1 MNMKKI
7 DVKGI
12 FNSFRVRILLSFL
25 LLQSILILWI
35 AVYFTIRYKE
45 RNLQTFSVQL
55 ADIQNQFLASNR
67 FLLNFLIS
75 GHEQSSFYQTNE
87 QADIDTFI
95 NSLKSDLIKIKELN
109 SASKEYNIDLAT
121 SLDTLKYF
129 NEMIIHHSYDLKKAY
144 FRKGFKDFG
153 LEGEMRNYA
162 HFIEESTN
170 ISTIS
175 ILQLRRH
182 EKDYLIRGEKKYADK
197 FDKIITE
204 LLASFP
210 VSTIEHK
217 YLLKYK
223 SSFLKLVTLYTSL
236 GIHGGSGMY
245 QEIYTLIKNTDN
257 QYSKVNQKAGAQI
270 GLLQDNFKKL
280 LIGISLFSLVI
291 SLFLT
296 FILSKKLTKG
306 ISDLNKRMYA
316 FIKSRF
322 KNDGAENAYTSKITE
337 IARLNKDFLLLKNT
351 LNETL
356 ENLEDSYEKAQK
368 ASEHK
373 GIFLANMS
381 HEIRTP
387 LNGIIGMAH
396 ILKSGNLT
404 IEQKDHLET
413 LQFSANHL
421 LELINTILDYSKI
434 EAGKMEID
442 AISFDLGDDLTKL
455 VKIFEY
461 KTIEKNLKLS
471 LDYAADNTRY
481 KIGDSIK
488 LQQVL
493 INLLNNAVKFTKD
506 GEVKLIVKQLFLND
520 KIQTLRFEI
529 TDTGIGISEDK
540 TENLFNAF
548 EQGDASITRNYG
560 GTGLGLN
567 ISNQL
572 IKLLGSE
579 LSVKSKENVGSV
591 FSFEIEFKVGEL
603 IKYEIQKDKI
613 ISPLKKKVN
622 ILLAEDNLINQKVL
636 GMIIKQCNANL
647 VIAKNGLE
655 AYEFFIEQDF
665 DMIFMDVQMPIM
677 DGFQSAEKIR
687 SHPKSNENY
696 IPIIAITAN
705 AFSEDR
711 DRAFEVGMDAFL
723 SKPVKPLEL
732 KSVIEKYSRKQ
743 EV

>member
-1 MNMKKI
+1 MDMQKNDI
-7 DVKGI
+7 KGI

-35 AVYFTIRYKE
+35 ALYFTIREKE
-45 RNLQTFSVQL
+45 NNLQIFSVQL
-55 ADIQNQFLASNR
+55 ADMQNQFLASNR
-67 FLLNFLIS
+67 FLQNFFIS
-75 GHEQSSFYQTNE
+75 GHEQSSFYQTKE

-95 NSLKSDLIKIKELN
+95 NRLKSDLIKIEDLKA
-109 SASKEYNIDLAT
+109 ASKKYNIDLVT

-129 NEMIIHHSYDLKKAY
+129 NEMIIHQSYALKNAY
-144 FRKGFKDFG
+144 LQKGFKDFG

-162 HFIEESTN
+162 HFIEDSTN

-182 EKDYLIRGEKKYADK
+182 EKDFLIRGEKKYAYK
-197 FDKIITE
+197 FDAIISE
-204 LLASFP
+204 LIVSFP
-210 VSTIEHK
+210 ATSTEYI
-217 YLLKYK
+217 YLIKYK
-223 SSFLKLVTLYTSL
+223 TSFLKLVKLYTSL

-245 QEIYTLIKNTDN
+245 KEIYTLIKNTDY
-257 QYSKVNQKAGAQI
+257 QYSKVNQKAGSQI

-280 LIGISLFSLVI
+280 LIGISLFSLGI
-291 SLFLT
+291 SLILT
-296 FILSKKLTKG
+296 FVLSKKLTKG
-306 ISDLNKRMYA
+306 ISDLDKRMYA

-322 KNDGAENAYTSKITE
+322 KSDGAENAYSSKITE

-356 ENLEDSYEKAQK
+356 ENLEQSYEKSQK

-373 GIFLANMS
+373 GIFLVNMS

-396 ILKSGNLT
+396 ILKSGDLT
-404 IEQKDHLET
+404 SEQKDQLET

-442 AISFDLGDDLTKL
+442 AVSFDLGDDLIKL
-455 VKIFEY
+455 VKTFEY
-461 KTIEKNLKLS
+461 KTSEKKLKLS
-471 LDYAADNTRY
+471 LVYDADNSRF
-481 KIGDSIK
+481 KIGDSIR

-506 GEVKLIVKQLFLND
+506 GAVKLVVKQLFLND
-520 KIQTLRFEI
+520 KIQKLRFEI
-529 TDTGIGISEDK
+529 TDTGIGISKDK
-540 TENLFNAF
+540 IGNLFKAF

-560 GTGLGLN
+560 GTGLGLT

-579 LSVKSKENVGSV
+579 LSVSSTENIGSV
-591 FSFEIEFKVGEL
+591 FSFEIELKVGDL
-603 IKYEIQKDKI
+603 IDIEIQKSKI
-613 ISPLKKKVN
+613 ITSSSKKVN

-636 GMIIKQCNANL
+636 EMIIKQSNANL
-647 VIAKNGLE
+647 EIANNGLE
-655 AYEFFIEQDF
+655 AYELFIEQDF
-665 DMIFMDVQMPIM
+665 DMIFMDIQMPIM
-677 DGFQSAEKIR
+677 DGFQATEKIR
-687 SHPKSNENY
+687 AHPKSLENY
-696 IPIIAITAN
+696 VPIIAITAN

-711 DRAFEVGMDAFL
+711 DRAFEVGMDDFL

-732 KSVIEKYSRKQ
+732 KNVIEKYSQKQ

>member
-1 MNMKKI
+1 MYMQKT

-25 LLQSILILWI
+25 LIQSILILWI
-35 AVYFTIRYKE
+35 ALYFTIREKE
-45 RNLQTFSVQL
+45 NNLQIFSVQL

-67 FLLNFLIS
+67 FLQNFLIS
-75 GHEQSSFYQTNE
+75 GHEQSSFYQTKE
-87 QADIDTFI
+87 QSDIDTFI
-95 NSLKSDLIKIKELN
+95 NRLKSDLIKIEDLK
-109 SASKEYNIDLAT
+109 SSSKKYNIDLES

-129 NEMIIHHSYDLKKAY
+129 SEMIIHHSNDLKNAY
-144 FRKGFKDFG
+144 LQKGFKDFG
-153 LEGEMRNYA
+153 VEGEMRNYA
-162 HFIEESTN
+162 HFIEDSTN
-170 ISTIS
+170 ISTVS

-182 EKDYLIRGEKKYADK
+182 EKDFLIRGEKKYAYK
-197 FDKIITE
+197 FDAIITE
-204 LLASFP
+204 LMVSFP
-210 VSTIEHK
+210 FTSTEYI
-217 YLLKYK
+217 YLIKYK
-223 SSFLKLVTLYTSL
+223 TSFFKLVKLYTSL

-245 QEIYTLIKNTDN
+245 QKIYTLIKNTDY
-257 QYSKVNQKAGAQI
+257 QYSKVNQKAGLQI
-270 GLLQDNFKKL
+270 ALLQDNFKKL

-291 SLFLT
+291 SLILT
-296 FILSKKLTKG
+296 FVLSKKLTKG
-306 ISDLNKRMYA
+306 ISDLDKRMYY

-322 KNDGAENAYTSKITE
+322 KSDGTENAYSSKITE
-337 IARLNKDFLLLKNT
+337 IDSLNKNFLLLKNT

-356 ENLEDSYEKAQK
+356 ENLEESYEKSQK

-373 GIFLANMS
+373 GIFLVNMS

-404 IEQKDHLET
+404 SEQKDHLET

-442 AISFDLGDDLTKL
+442 AVSFDLGGDLIKL
-455 VKIFEY
+455 VKTFEY
-461 KTIEKNLKLS
+461 KTIEKKLKLS
-471 LDYAADNTRY
+471 LVNDADNTRF
-481 KIGDSIK
+481 KIGDSIR

-506 GEVKLIVKQLFLND
+506 GAVKLVVKQLFLND
-520 KIQTLRFEI
+520 KVQKLRFEI
-529 TDTGIGISEDK
+529 ADTGIGISEDK
-540 TENLFNAF
+540 IGNLFKAF

-560 GTGLGLN
+560 GTGLGLT

-579 LSVKSKENVGSV
+579 LSVTSKKNVGSV
-591 FSFEIEFKVGEL
+591 FSFEIELKVGDL
-603 IKYEIQKDKI
+603 IDISIQKSKI
-613 ISPLKKKVN
+613 ITSSSKNVN

-636 GMIIKQCNANL
+636 EMMIKQSNANL
-647 VIAKNGLE
+647 IIANNGLE
-655 AYEFFIEQDF
+655 AYELFIEQDF
-665 DMIFMDVQMPIM
+665 DMIFMDIQMPIM
-677 DGFQSAEKIR
+677 DGFQATEKIR
-687 SHPKSNENY
+687 AHPKNLENY
-696 IPIIAITAN
+696 VPIIAITAN

-711 DRAFEVGMDAFL
+711 DKAFEVGMDDFL

-732 KSVIEKYSRKQ
+732 KNVIEKYSQKQ